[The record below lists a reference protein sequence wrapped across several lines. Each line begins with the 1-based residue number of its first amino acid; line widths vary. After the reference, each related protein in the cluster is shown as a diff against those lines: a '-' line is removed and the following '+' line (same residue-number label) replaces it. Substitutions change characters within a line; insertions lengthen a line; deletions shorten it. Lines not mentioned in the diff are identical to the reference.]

1 MKAFGIVRLMAA
13 PTVESSYLRLRQE
26 ISSWITIITVIV
38 ISRPSTTVPQLDTTV
53 RPTETGIRED
63 AGGI

>member
-53 RPTETGIRED
+53 RPIETGIGED